1 MTYYMYLAVYIM
13 CYRHP
18 GWCRSDD
25 VFYGPFTL
33 ICFFFLFFSFCF
45 SFSFVCVRCFYQ
57 WFLERLECC

>member
-1 MTYYMYLAVYIM
+1 MTYCMYLAVYRM

-33 ICFFFLFFSFCF
+33 ICNFSFLFVF
-45 SFSFVCVRCFYQ
+45 SFSFVCVRCFHQ